1 MKKLFIL
8 IPILLLN
15 IISLFYLSNTE
26 YLTKQLSYI
35 IIGYILL
42 FLSYKI
48 NYKYIIKLLK
58 PIYIINIFLL
68 LLVLIIGKEIN
79 GSKAWLHIFN
89 ISIQPSEITKL
100 VLLLTLPYLVN
111 KKKPLLTLP
120 ILTIIPSL
128 LTFLEPDTG
137 AIIIYIIILL
147 SSIRFTRIKKQYIII
162 FILLIIAFITT
173 NLSLY
178 FYNKDI
184 IISIY
189 GNKLFYRIDRLTSF
203 LNKDN
208 IQNIY
213 SLISIGS
220 NNLLYIPENH
230 NDFIFASIIS
240 KYNILITIILITS
253 ISTIIIYL
261 INITNKKR
269 TIDNIYNYT
278 LLNILLFSFFYNIL
292 MNLSLLP
299 IIGIPLPFVSYG
311 GSYLLILYLMIGF
324 SINPSKNMVLED
336 KKVEDTLVED
346 TLDN

>member
-253 ISTIIIYL
+253 ISSIIIYL
-261 INITNKKR
+261 TNITNKKR

>member
-100 VLLLTLPYLVN
+100 VLLLTLTYLVN